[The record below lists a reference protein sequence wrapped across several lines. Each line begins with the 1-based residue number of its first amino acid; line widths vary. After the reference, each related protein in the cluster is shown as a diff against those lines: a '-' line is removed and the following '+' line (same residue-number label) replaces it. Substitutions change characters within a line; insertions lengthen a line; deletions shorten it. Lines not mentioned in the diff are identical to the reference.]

1 MTPTESGTV
10 TGRLVAS
17 FGGILLGG
25 AWWLLD
31 IGAELP
37 FELSAVDLLLFAV
50 AAAAMELLPIRL
62 PDGRSVPSSLA
73 VVGAAAILGAAPV
86 LVALI
91 AAIGWALAQVLRRQ
105 DAWLGD
111 LALRTIGG
119 WGLAGI
125 AAIGVEFG
133 PATWLGSSDVGAVA
147 RLNVGAAV
155 AVTAAIIIGMPAL
168 EVLARTRR
176 AWRHALLRIAEA
188 IRTNAPVGASVAS
201 TAALGALV
209 HPVLGAWTLPTM
221 LIPLLAA
228 RVGLERLALG
238 QRAYDE
244 TIRAMSRLPEQ
255 LGTIEHDHGVRV
267 GDLARD
273 VAMELGLDATAVGQ
287 VVRAAHLHELGR
299 IQLEREAPAG
309 QRELAVAGADVL
321 RQVGD
326 LDRVAAI
333 VEYHGDL
340 TAVRHDEADTGLSAR
355 IVAAC
360 CTLDRYAPDP
370 AAAEQ
375 RHEVVVRLVREIG
388 DLDVVRALDQVVE
401 RRATDVLDAGP

>member
-1 MTPTESGTV
+1 MIASDGGTLA
-10 TGRLVAS
+10 GRWLAALGGLLV
-17 FGGILLGG
+17 GG
-25 AWWLLD
+25 AWWLFDL
-31 IGAELP
+31 ASVLP
-37 FELSAVDLLLFAV
+37 FELGAVDVVLFAL

-62 PDGRSVPSSLA
+62 PDGRAVPSSLA
-73 VVGAAAILGAAPV
+73 VVGAAAILGAAPAV
-86 LVALI
+86 VALI
-91 AAIGWALAQVLRRQ
+91 AVIAWVLAQLIRR
-105 DAWLGD
+105 DGAWLGD
-111 LALRTIGG
+111 LALRGIGG
-119 WGLAGI
+119 WGLAGV
-125 AAIGVEFG
+125 AAIGVELG
-133 PATWLGSSDVGAVA
+133 PATWLGTSEFGEVA
-147 RLNVGAAV
+147 RLNVGAAAAV
-155 AVTAAIIIGMPAL
+155 AAAIIIGMPVL
-168 EVLARTRR
+168 EVLARPNR
-176 AWRHALLRIAEA
+176 AWRHAVLRMAEA
-188 IRTNAPVGASVAS
+188 VRANAPVGGSVAS
-201 TAALGALV
+201 TAVLGALV

-238 QRAYDE
+238 RRAYDE

-273 VAMELGLDATAVGQ
+273 VAMELGLDAAAVGE

-333 VEYHGDL
+333 VEHHGDL
-340 TAVRHDEADTGLSAR
+340 STLKHAEHGTGLSAR

-370 AAAEQ
+370 SAAEQ

-388 DLDVVRALDQVVE
+388 DLDVVRALDHVVE
-401 RRATDVLDAGP
+401 RRAATPSGSGG